1 MWNGFGGFYEQGMKR
16 NEKLTTSSICN
27 PLKLV
32 VFMDLGTL
40 VIVVVLG
47 WFDGLWS

>member
-1 MWNGFGGFYEQGMKR
+1 MVLVVFY
-16 NEKLTTSSICN
+16 KLFLEHRGATKITELFLS
-27 PLKLV
+27 LKLV

-47 WFDGLWS
+47 WF